1 MADNTVINAGSGG
14 DTIATDDI
22 GGVKHQLVKV
32 EFGAADS
39 ATQVSSSA
47 GLPIAGSQSALSTA
61 AWTSAT
67 ALNTAASI
75 SVAGFNTVTVGLA
88 NTSTMAAGVLT
99 FEVSP
104 DNTNWFPI
112 AMARIDSYTVENTYT
127 LNVVAN
133 RAWST
138 SVDGWTNFRVRLST
152 VITGSGTAN
161 LFIIAQTMAIEPI
174 VVVGQSVAA
183 NLQATAVLAAGTADV
198 GSVIVRQPQ
207 TWFELDV
214 PGVANAVAYASGDQF
229 GTLITITN
237 AARVTGAGGFIN
249 GIVYHDNDDVMG
261 AIDIYFFNDTLTL
274 AADNAAFAISDAD
287 ARKLLYVAN
296 MTSVQDLG
304 VQRFGQLQG
313 LSVPYF
319 CTGTSLFVAIV
330 TKTTP
335 TLTGGAT
342 GQRIRFALTRD

>member
-39 ATQVSSSA
+39 ATQVSPLA

-75 SVAGFNTVTVGLA
+75 SIAGFNTVTVGLA
-88 NTSTMAAGVLT
+88 NTSTMTAGVLT

-112 AMARIDSYTVENTYT
+112 AMARIDSYTVENAYT

-152 VITGSGTAN
+152 VITGTGTAN
-161 LFIIAQTMAIEPI
+161 LFIIAQTMAIEP
-174 VVVGQSVAA
+174 VVVAGQSDPTQLHV
-183 NLQATAVLAAGTADV
+183 TPH
-198 GSVIVRQPQ
+198 QPQ
-207 TWFELDV
+207 LWFEVDV
-214 PGVANAVAYASGDQF
+214 PGIAAAAYSAGDQF
-229 GTLITITN
+229 GSLITITN
-237 AARVTGAGGFIN
+237 AARVTGGTGWIN
-249 GIVYHDNDDVMG
+249 SIVYWDDTDVMG
-261 AIDIYFFNDTLTL
+261 AIDIVFFRDTLTL

-287 ARKLLYVAN
+287 ARKALWVAQLSN
-296 MTSVQDLG
+296 VNDLG
-304 VQRFGQLQG
+304 AQRFIAAPG
-313 LSVPYF
+313 LAIPYY
-319 CTGTSLFVAIV
+319 CTGTSLYAAIITRTANASPGTV
-330 TKTTP
+330 
-335 TLTGGAT
+335 GA
-342 GQRIRFALTRD
+342 QRFGIGLSRD